1 MRVLGFLTSFVCA
14 NAFGFGNLFGISLP
28 PIPSG
33 LLPTS
38 LPTIPEL
45 PSGFTIP
52 TAIPSF
58 ELPSIPVLTSRLP
71 IISVPPLPSFEIP
84 ETALPSFA
92 IPTELS
98 ELFRSI
104 QPAIN
109 DILKSFGVSPFPTLD
124 RDAIASLRGA
134 IPSFG
139 DILKDGR
146 DGLQEFI
153 ESYRGVQNRSLLIP
167 SSESELRDLIRN
179 KTTFN
184 MDRLDSFVDSLG
196 SKTGYD
202 ISPSI
207 RMIAGL
213 VLQNTSSVYERATG
227 EFQLYASRLRN
238 GVEQAFNFSN
248 SRIRLPA
255 SLPDL
260 QNKSLSFVQFA
271 SNPYA
276 ALSGTKINSS
286 VVSLMIS
293 DIYSGNETVIAGLQ
307 DAINFTIPGNYMD
320 FVSSQDIDAACV
332 YWNNNLA
339 DWSTDGCKLTD
350 LTADVASCSCNHLT
364 DFAVAALPTIQ
375 VPSNS
380 QAASPSVTNMPTKS
394 PFVASV
400 SSVSPMLNAAP
411 SASASSIVYAMPV
424 SGGSNNDTN
433 KSGAIVGGVIGGMLG
448 SIVVFGGLG
457 YAMYRAERCKRN
469 RRLTVKA
476 VQEKNPAASV

>member
-1 MRVLGFLTSFVCA
+1 MFRSM
-14 NAFGFGNLFGISLP
+14 
-28 PIPSG
+28 
-33 LLPTS
+33 
-38 LPTIPEL
+38 E
-45 PSGFTIP
+45 
-52 TAIPSF
+52 
-58 ELPSIPVLTSRLP
+58 P
-71 IISVPPLPSFEIP
+71 II
-84 ETALPSFA
+84 
-92 IPTELS
+92 
-98 ELFRSI
+98 
-104 QPAIN
+104 N
-109 DILKSFGVSPFPTLD
+109 GGLKSLGVSPLPTLD
-124 RDAIASLRGA
+124 RDALASLRGA

-179 KTTFN
+179 KTSFN

-202 ISPSI
+202 IAPSI

-213 VLQNTSSVYERATG
+213 VLQNSSSLYERATG

-293 DIYSGNETVIAGLQ
+293 DIYTGNETVIAGLQ
-307 DAINFTIPGNYMD
+307 DAINFTIPGNYRD
-320 FVSSQDIDAACV
+320 FVSSQDMDAACV

-364 DFAVAALPTIQ
+364 DFAVASLPTIPA
-375 VPSNS
+375 V
-380 QAASPSVTNMPTKS
+380 S
-394 PFVASV
+394 PFVASMPTTSPFV
-400 SSVSPMLNAAP
+400 ASMSSVSPIPNAAP
-411 SASASSIVYAMPV
+411 SASASSVVYAMPV

-448 SIVVFGGLG
+448 SILVFGGLG
-457 YAMYRAERCKRN
+457 YAMYRAERRKRN
-469 RRLTVKA
+469 RRLTIKA